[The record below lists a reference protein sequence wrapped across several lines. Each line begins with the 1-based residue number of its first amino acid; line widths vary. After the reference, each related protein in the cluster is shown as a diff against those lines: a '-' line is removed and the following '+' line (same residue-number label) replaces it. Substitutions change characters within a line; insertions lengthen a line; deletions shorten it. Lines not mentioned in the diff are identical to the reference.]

1 VLVVDIEEFYDENP
15 VRRNSEESEFGRDWT
30 DRDGKRAE
38 VSWVQDTGE
47 LYLMSEPVEPIIPD
61 LLGGEH
67 LQHLSKKELTVEVLA
82 VLASMKAVEDALAGW
97 HQAMSAPNSLTWLRD
112 RVATPPQHHDRP
124 SDPEDD
130 PTEIP
135 GADPR

>member
-1 VLVVDIEEFYDENP
+1 MVDIEEFYDENP
-15 VRRNSEESEFGRDWT
+15 VRRTSEESEFGREWT

-38 VSWVQDTGE
+38 VSWVRDTGE

-67 LQHLSKKELTVEVLA
+67 LQHLPKKDLTIEVLA
-82 VLASMKAVEDALAGW
+82 VVASLDAVEDALAGW
-97 HQAMSAPNSLTWLRD
+97 RQVMGAPNSLAWLRD
-112 RVATPPQHHDRP
+112 RVATQPQHPDRQ
-124 SDPEDD
+124 SNPEDD

>member
-1 VLVVDIEEFYDENP
+1 MVDIEEFYDERP
-15 VRRNSEESEFGRDWT
+15 VRRTSEEFEFGRDWT
-30 DRDGKRAE
+30 DSEGKRAE

-67 LQHLSKKELTVEVLA
+67 LQHLPKKELIVEVLA
-82 VLASMKAVEDALAGW
+82 VLASLDAVEDALAGW
-97 HQAMSAPNSLTWLRD
+97 RQAMNAPNSLAWLRD
-112 RVATPPQHHDRP
+112 RAATPPQGHDGQ
-124 SDPEDD
+124 SNPEDN